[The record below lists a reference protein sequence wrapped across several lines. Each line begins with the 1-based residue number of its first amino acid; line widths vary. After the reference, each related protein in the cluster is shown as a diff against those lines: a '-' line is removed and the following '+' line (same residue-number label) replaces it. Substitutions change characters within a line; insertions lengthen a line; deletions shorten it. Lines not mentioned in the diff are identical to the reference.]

1 MSSDSPRTK
10 NHHWRRDALR
20 AALRLSALRALH
32 STRTAFF
39 VVLVAFV
46 SGCATLPPG
55 SDFPKTPSWALASST
70 GTRLGRQFE
79 SAAREHGGKSGYR
92 LLSAGIDG
100 LVARAQIIDAAELT
114 LDLQYYIFRND
125 KTGRLVA
132 DALLRAADRGV
143 RVRVLI
149 DEGERVAGDEQ
160 IELLDAHPKIEVRLF
175 NPFAYRGNAK
185 TLRSLEFM
193 LNARRLDY
201 RMHNKLLVVD
211 NAAAIIGGRNI
222 GDEYFQVDPESQF
235 GDDDVFAGGPIARQL
250 SATFDEYWNSALAIP
265 VRALEN
271 GRPSEAQ
278 LDAYRKELAEQRRA
292 IEADGSNY
300 LVRIAKGEPLTGM
313 VSGTLPL
320 SWASAQLVYDTP
332 EKRRVDKGKQPGNL
346 IYPPV
351 IDTAQAVQSELLIVT
366 PFFVPGAGGMDLFKA
381 LRERNVRVRVL
392 TNSLEATPEL
402 MAHSGYMHYRRSLLE
417 EGVELYEVRAQ
428 LGTASGSGQSPGM
441 VAYGRYALHA
451 KLFVFDGS
459 KVLIGSIN
467 FDLRSKHRNTEI
479 GLIIDSP
486 ALAQQTSK
494 RFAAL
499 VQPANSYELVLT
511 RDETSGPARL
521 VWRTKDDGQI
531 VEYDREPAGG
541 EWRRLKVQV
550 LTLLPLD
557 PEL

>member
-1 MSSDSPRTK
+1 MRLLMSM
-10 NHHWRRDALR
+10 
-20 AALRLSALRALH
+20 RLACFML
-32 STRTAFF
+32 
-39 VVLVAFV
+39 VVAFV

-55 SDFPKTPSWALASST
+55 SDFPKTPSWALATST
-70 GTRLGRQFE
+70 ETRLGRQFE

-100 LVARAQIIDAAELT
+100 LTARAQMIDAAALT
-114 LDLQYYIFRND
+114 LDVQYYIFRND

-143 RVRVLI
+143 RVRVLV

-175 NPFAYRGNAK
+175 NPFAYRGHAK
-185 TLRSLEFM
+185 TVRSLEFM

-265 VRALEN
+265 VRALGN
-271 GRPSEAQ
+271 GRPSQAQ
-278 LDAYRKELAEQRRA
+278 LDTYRKELAEHRQA
-292 IEADGSNY
+292 LTADRTDY
-300 LVRIAKGEPLTGM
+300 LGHIAKGEPFAGM
-313 VSGTLPL
+313 VSGKLPL
-320 SWASAQLVYDTP
+320 AWASAQLVYDSP
-332 EKRRVDKGKQPGNL
+332 EKRRVDKGERPGNL

-351 IDTAQAVQSELLIVT
+351 IDTTQAVQSELLIVT
-366 PFFVPGAGGMDLFKA
+366 PFFVPGPSGMELFKA

-402 MAHSGYMHYRRSLLE
+402 MAHSGYMHYRRPLLE
-417 EGVELYEVRAQ
+417 EGIELYEVRAQ
-428 LGTASGSGQSPGM
+428 LGTASGSGESPGM

-451 KLFVFDGS
+451 KLFVFDGT

-511 RDETSGPARL
+511 RDQAMGPARL
-521 VWRTKDDGQI
+521 VWRTKDNGQM

-541 EWRRLKVQV
+541 EWRRAKVQL

>member
-1 MSSDSPRTK
+1 MLSDSPRTK
-10 NHHWRRDALR
+10 SHHWRRDALR

-32 STRTAFF
+32 STRIAFF

-265 VRALEN
+265 VRGLEN

-300 LVRIAKGEPLTGM
+300 LVRIAKGEPLAAM

-320 SWASAQLVYDTP
+320 S
-332 EKRRVDKGKQPGNL
+332 
-346 IYPPV
+346 
-351 IDTAQAVQSELLIVT
+351 
-366 PFFVPGAGGMDLFKA
+366 
-381 LRERNVRVRVL
+381 
-392 TNSLEATPEL
+392 
-402 MAHSGYMHYRRSLLE
+402 
-417 EGVELYEVRAQ
+417 
-428 LGTASGSGQSPGM
+428 
-441 VAYGRYALHA
+441 
-451 KLFVFDGS
+451 
-459 KVLIGSIN
+459 
-467 FDLRSKHRNTEI
+467 
-479 GLIIDSP
+479 
-486 ALAQQTSK
+486 
-494 RFAAL
+494 
-499 VQPANSYELVLT
+499 
-511 RDETSGPARL
+511 
-521 VWRTKDDGQI
+521 
-531 VEYDREPAGG
+531 
-541 EWRRLKVQV
+541 
-550 LTLLPLD
+550 
-557 PEL
+557 